1 MKMLPRIF
9 RPNYEFDI
17 IRLGT
22 NYDGGYLV
30 ERSSM
35 LNSKYLFSFG
45 ISTNWDFEKD
55 FISINNI
62 EFLALDGSVSH
73 HFWDNLIISKIKRLS
88 LSKAIK
94 IWNQKISFYR
104 FFNEKNFVSK
114 YIGKSLPNSLS
125 FTEVINKVKSN
136 NIFFKIDIEGSEYEI
151 LNEILYHQNNI
162 IGLCI
167 EFHNCNAYF
176 DKIQKF
182 IKNFKLELVH
192 IHANNYEQ
200 PLNNYFPNIL
210 EITFAKNP
218 KVIGE
223 YKELPHSLDMPNRS
237 KDDDIVLKFEK
248 N

>member
-30 ERSSM
+30 ERSSI

-55 FISINNI
+55 FISNNNI
-62 EFLALDGSVSH
+62 NFFAFDGSVSNQ
-73 HFWDNLIISKIKRLS
+73 FWNNLIISKIKRLS
-88 LSKAIK
+88 FSKAIK
-94 IWNQKISFYR
+94 IWKQKINFYK
-104 FFNEKNFVSK
+104 FFNEKNFISK
-114 YIGKSLPNSLS
+114 YIGNSLNNS
-125 FTEVINKVKSN
+125 LTFTEAIKKVKSN
-136 NIFFKIDIEGSEYEI
+136 DIFFKIDIEGSEYEI
-151 LNEILYHQNNI
+151 LSEILCHQNNI

-167 EFHNCNAYF
+167 EFHNCNSYF
-176 DKIQKF
+176 DIIQKF

-200 PLNNYFPNIL
+200 PLNDHFPNIL
-210 EITFAKNP
+210 EITFARNP

-223 YKELPHSLDMPNRS
+223 YKGLPHNLDMPNKS
-237 KDDDIVLKFEK
+237 KNNDIVLEFEK
-248 N
+248 D